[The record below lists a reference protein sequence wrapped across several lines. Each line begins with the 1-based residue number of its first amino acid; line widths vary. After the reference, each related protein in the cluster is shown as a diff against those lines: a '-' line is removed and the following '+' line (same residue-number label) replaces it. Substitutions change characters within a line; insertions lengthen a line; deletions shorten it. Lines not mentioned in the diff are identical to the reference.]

1 MGQITVF
8 SGAERRRQ
16 WSDEQ
21 KIGFV
26 AAAFAPGAVVAEI
39 ARAADLSPSQIYR
52 WRRQFGGGQFG
63 GDLDAQREGHGFAAV
78 MVASDP
84 AAVPASPQPKAAIVI
99 EISGAVVRIAADAPA
114 KLVTLVLRSLA
125 R

>member
-21 KIGFV
+21 KLGFV
-26 AAAFAPGAVVAEI
+26 AAAFAPGAVVAEV

-52 WRRQFGGGQFG
+52 WRRQFGGGQFA
-63 GDLDAQREGHGFAAV
+63 GDVVTPREGHGFAAV

-84 AAVPASPQPKAAIVI
+84 TAVPASPPCKAAIVI
-99 EISGAVVRIAADAPA
+99 EIGGAVVRIAADAPA

>member
-21 KIGFV
+21 KLGFV

-52 WRRQFGGGQFG
+52 WRRQFGGGQYG
-63 GDLDAQREGHGFAAV
+63 GERDAQSVGSGFAAV

-84 AAVPASPQPKAAIVI
+84 AAVPASPQPKAAIMI

>member
-16 WSDEQ
+16 WNDEQ
-21 KIGFV
+21 KLGFV
-26 AAAFAPGAVVAEI
+26 AAAFAPGAVVAEV

-52 WRRQFGGGQFG
+52 WRRQFGGGQREV
-63 GDLDAQREGHGFAAV
+63 QRDGHGFAAV
-78 MVASDP
+78 MVASDQD
-84 AAVPASPQPKAAIVI
+84 APASSQPKAAIVI
-99 EISGAVVRIAADAPA
+99 EIGGAVVRIAADAPA
-114 KLVTLVLRSLA
+114 KLVTMVLRSLA

>member
-1 MGQITVF
+1 MAQITVF

-21 KIGFV
+21 KLGFV
-26 AAAFAPGAVVAEI
+26 AAAFAPGAVVAEV

-52 WRRQFGGGQFG
+52 WRRQFGGGQYDVERG
-63 GDLDAQREGHGFAAV
+63 AQCEEHGFAAV

-84 AAVPASPQPKAAIVI
+84 AAVPVSSQPKAAIVI
-99 EISGAVVRIAADAPA
+99 EIGGAVVRIAADAPA
-114 KLVTLVLRSLA
+114 KLVTLVLRSMA

>member
-8 SGAERRRQ
+8 SGVERWRQ

-21 KIGFV
+21 KLGFV

-39 ARAADLSPSQIYR
+39 ARAADLSLSLIYHWR
-52 WRRQFGGGQFG
+52 WQFGGGQFG
-63 GDLDAQREGHGFAAV
+63 GDLDAQREGHGFATV
-78 MVASDP
+78 MVAWGP
-84 AAVPASPQPKAAIVI
+84 ATVPASPQPKAAIVI

>member
-16 WSDEQ
+16 WNAEQ
-21 KIGFV
+21 KLGFV
-26 AAAFAPGAVVAEI
+26 AAAFAPGAVVAEV

-52 WRRQFGGGQFG
+52 WRRQFGGGQREV
-63 GDLDAQREGHGFAAV
+63 QRDGHGFAAV
-78 MVASDP
+78 MVGSDSD
-84 AAVPASPQPKAAIVI
+84 AAPASSPPKAAIVI
-99 EISGAVVRIAADAPA
+99 EIGGAVVRVAADAPA
-114 KLVTLVLRSLA
+114 RLVTLVLRSLA

>member
-21 KIGFV
+21 KLGFI
-26 AAAFAPGAVVAEI
+26 AAAFAPGAVVAEV

-52 WRRQFGGGQFG
+52 WRRQFGGGHYKR
-63 GDLDAQREGHGFAAV
+63 DACASGAGPGFVAL

-84 AAVPASPQPKAAIVI
+84 TAVPASLQPKAAIVI
-99 EISGAVVRIAADAPA
+99 EIGGAVVRIAADAPA
-114 KLVTLVLRSLA
+114 KLIPLVLRSLA

>member
-26 AAAFAPGAVVAEI
+26 AAAFAPGAVVAEV

-52 WRRQFGGGQFG
+52 WRRQFGGGSYDG
-63 GDLDAQREGHGFAAV
+63 EREAQREGHGFAAV
-78 MVASDP
+78 MIASDA
-84 AAVPASPQPKAAIVI
+84 AAVPASPPKAAIVI

>member
-21 KIGFV
+21 KLGFV

-52 WRRQFGGGQFG
+52 WRRQFGGGHYEGDAGAG
-63 GDLDAQREGHGFAAV
+63 GAGPGFATL

-84 AAVPASPQPKAAIVI
+84 TAVPASSQPKVAIVI
-99 EISGAVVRIAADAPA
+99 EIGGAVVRIAADAPA

>member
-8 SGAERRRQ
+8 SGAERRRR

-21 KIGFV
+21 KLGFI
-26 AAAFAPGAVVAEI
+26 AAAFAPGAVVAEV

-52 WRRQFGGGQFG
+52 WRRQFGGGHNE
-63 GDLDAQREGHGFAAV
+63 GDAGMGAAGRGFAAV

-84 AAVPASPQPKAAIVI
+84 AAC
-99 EISGAVVRIAADAPA
+99 
-114 KLVTLVLRSLA
+114 A
-125 R
+125 RR

>member
-21 KIGFV
+21 KLGFV
-26 AAAFAPGAVVAEI
+26 AAAFAPGAVVAEV

-52 WRRQFGGGQFG
+52 WRRQFGGGQYG
-63 GDLDAQREGHGFAAV
+63 SDLDAQREGRGFAAV
-78 MVASDP
+78 MIASDP
-84 AAVPASPQPKAAIVI
+84 TAVPASPQPKAAIVI
-99 EISGAVVRIAADAPA
+99 DTGGAVVRIAADAPA